1 MACFSIERQEMSDLK
16 GRGAR
21 ARWWAEHWPLAI
33 LILALALTFAW
44 VVALAYGG
52 YRLLEWA
59 LN

>member
-1 MACFSIERQEMSDLK
+1 MSDLK

-33 LILALALTFAW
+33 LTLALALTFAW